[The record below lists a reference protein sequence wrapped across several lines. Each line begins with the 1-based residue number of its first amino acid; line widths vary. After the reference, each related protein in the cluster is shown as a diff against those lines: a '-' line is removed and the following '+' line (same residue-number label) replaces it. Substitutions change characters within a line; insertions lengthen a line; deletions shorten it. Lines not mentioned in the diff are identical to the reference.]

1 MDHHTTTRTADLITA
16 ALWSIIA
23 TLAGHFRQA
32 LRRDR
37 HIRMTEALSPH
48 LQHDA
53 GHLDRDPRI
62 DTGHSSH
69 RAGRDALAM
78 DLLRLP

>member
-1 MDHHTTTRTADLITA
+1 MDRHTTTRSADLIPAT
-16 ALWSIIA
+16 LWSVIT
-23 TLAGHFRQA
+23 TLAGGFRQA

-37 HIRMTEALSPH
+37 HLLVTEALSPH